1 VHGGELKSGNEISR
15 DTMIQLDM
23 LTNLAPL
30 HNGSAVA
37 IIKHCHSILPAAK
50 NIAYYDT
57 AFHAP
62 ISEAIR
68 TYAID
73 VAVAKEKG
81 LRKYGFH
88 GISYTF
94 INRAVAE
101 FLKKPEKDMNIIA
114 LHLGSSASVCAIKGG
129 KSLDTSMGLTP
140 LEGLPGAK
148 CSGGVDPSLIFHF
161 THDAGMIGVSKTK
174 TLHIS
179 VAEEILNRHSGWK
192 ALTGTTLF
200 SQIAVS
206 SLPECRLAF
215 NMFVDRII
223 GFVGSYY
230 TKLEG
235 KVDALVFSGGIGED
249 SALLRQAVVDG
260 CRCLGFALDQIK
272 NEETR
277 HHHGTVVEIG
287 EHRHVSK
294 RVLVCHTDEQL
305 EMARECATH
314 LLRECLSNGNLQGMK

>member
-1 VHGGELKSGNEISR
+1 
-15 DTMIQLDM
+15 
-23 LTNLAPL
+23 
-30 HNGSAVA
+30 
-37 IIKHCHSILPAAK
+37 
-50 NIAYYDT
+50 
-57 AFHAP
+57 
-62 ISEAIR
+62 
-68 TYAID
+68 
-73 VAVAKEKG
+73 
-81 LRKYGFH
+81 
-88 GISYTF
+88 
-94 INRAVAE
+94 
-101 FLKKPEKDMNIIA
+101 
-114 LHLGSSASVCAIKGG
+114 
-129 KSLDTSMGLTP
+129 
-140 LEGLPGAK
+140 
-148 CSGGVDPSLIFHF
+148 
-161 THDAGMIGVSKTK
+161 MIGVSKTK

-235 KVDALVFSGGIGED
+235 KVDALVFSGGVGED

-260 CRCLGFALDQIK
+260 CRCLGFTLDQIK

-277 HHHGTVVEIG
+277 HYHGTVVEIG

-294 RVLVCHTDEQL
+294 RVLVCHTDEQVSDDPTTCRIRAIGSDKADTSFCTVGDGPRMRDPFTPRMS
-305 EMARECATH
+305 EQRKFT
-314 LLRECLSNGNLQGMK
+314 GNEIDEISTGHESIENFDYP